1 MKKIISLILSILI
14 LTSNVGMSFSTH
26 VCGGKVFK
34 RSLIFSSAELPGCG
48 MESGDKS
55 SCPNNT
61 GTFQKKCCEDKVTN
75 YAVDDTYKVPSSEK
89 SLNPEFDTAFALVFT
104 NFLFTHSVT
113 TSYYTLKEAPPLSSD
128 IIVLIQSFLI

>member
-55 SCPNNT
+55 SCPNNK
-61 GTFQKKCCEDKVTN
+61 GSFQKKCCEDKVTN
-75 YAVDDTYKVPSSEK
+75 YAVDDTYKVPPAEK
-89 SLNPEFDTAFALVFT
+89 SLNPEFTSFFVLVFNNLLNT
-104 NFLFTHSVT
+104 QSVVA
-113 TSYYTLKEAPPLSSD
+113 SHHTLKEAPPLKSD
-128 IIVLIQSFLI
+128 IVILIQSFLI